1 MLFGNCALV
10 DIVIREFDVNS
21 DPAKPGVRHVYV
33 LWKETRCWHNQWS
46 RFLVKGFQWILER
59 GLFWVGSRG
68 EAGQQGG
75 TEIDR
80 LEMEGEST
88 EQ

>member
-1 MLFGNCALV
+1 MKIFG
-10 DIVIREFDVNS
+10 S
-21 DPAKPGVRHVYV
+21 
-33 LWKETRCWHNQWS
+33 WKGD
-46 RFLVKGFQWILER
+46 F
-59 GLFWVGSRG
+59 FWVGSRG

>member
-1 MLFGNCALV
+1 MLAQPV
-10 DIVIREFDVNS
+10 VVEQVS
-21 DPAKPGVRHVYV
+21 SQGVSY
-33 LWKETRCWHNQWS
+33 ENI
-46 RFLVKGFQWILER
+46 WIFER
-59 GLFWVGSRG
+59 GLFGVGSRD

>member
-1 MLFGNCALV
+1 MLAQPVVVEQVSGQEGSYEN
-10 DIVIREFDVNS
+10 I
-21 DPAKPGVRHVYV
+21 
-33 LWKETRCWHNQWS
+33 
-46 RFLVKGFQWILER
+46 WILER

>member
-1 MLFGNCALV
+1 MLAQPVVVEQVSGQGGSYEN
-10 DIVIREFDVNS
+10 I
-21 DPAKPGVRHVYV
+21 
-33 LWKETRCWHNQWS
+33 
-46 RFLVKGFQWILER
+46 WILER
-59 GLFWVGSRG
+59 GLFGVGSRG

>member
-1 MLFGNCALV
+1 MLAQPV
-10 DIVIREFDVNS
+10 VVEQVS
-21 DPAKPGVRHVYV
+21 S
-33 LWKETRCWHNQWS
+33 Q
-46 RFLVKGFQWILER
+46 ER
-59 GLFWVGSRG
+59 GLFGVGSRG